1 MIYTPEIIKMIHIIS
16 ILLFGPLLIM
26 IGLLGKKTPKL
37 FFMICLVLGVIMVF
51 YHSTALYED
60 MMNKL
65 DEGFKNMLR

>member
-37 FFMICLVLGVIMVF
+37 FFMICLVLGVVMVF

>member
-1 MIYTPEIIKMIHIIS
+1 MIKIIHIIS
-16 ILLFGPLLIM
+16 IILFGPLLIM

>member
-1 MIYTPEIIKMIHIIS
+1 MIHIIS

>member
-16 ILLFGPLLIM
+16 IILFGPLLIM
-26 IGLLGKKTPKL
+26 IGLLGKKTPRL